1 MNDFFNLF
9 CILIAEIFSFVFL
22 LQQNKMDKHLY
33 SLFRSLLFGNRNFQ
47 LKPYNNIVINKL
59 VLDIQKIINVE
70 ETIRLGGLFRNQTII
85 LQDLEYIIRYIERGN
100 NHFLDKCSLK
110 NKFPLELKSSIVRNF
125 FYNLS
130 RVCRG
135 DLDNGILS
143 NNYKKDIIPISNKLD
158 EETLQHILKNENDYY
173 LSFQNAEFWGMISK
187 RLLQN
192 EKPYNL
198 SSIKLPRTYL
208 KDIQHL
214 YDIKCYSLGK
224 IVNPY
229 SLVLIHYNNFVDP
242 IHWESVKALQ
252 LFIEHFPENVF
263 SQTCRDFINLI
274 ITAIM
279 TANNELLPKNI
290 LKDEIQLR
298 KFIKNIDRIHN
309 RIQKVNSN
317 NTPLKLIDVFH
328 RLLALLKYDY
338 MWDVLN
344 LDENTLPNET
354 NILINMYLKNIELER
369 ENKML
374 REELITI
381 EKKFHANS

>member
-1 MNDFFNLF
+1 M
-9 CILIAEIFSFVFL
+9 E
-22 LQQNKMDKHLY
+22 KHLY
-33 SLFRSLLFGNRNFQ
+33 ILVRSLLFGNKNFQ
-47 LKPYNNIVINKL
+47 LKPYKNIVINKL
-59 VLDIQKIINVE
+59 VLDIQKVINVE
-70 ETIRLGGLFRNQTII
+70 ETIRLGGLFRNQIII
-85 LQDLEYIIRYIERGN
+85 LQDLENIIRYIERGN
-100 NHFLDKCSLK
+100 NHFLDKSSLK
-110 NKFPLELKSSIVRNF
+110 NNFRLELKSSTVRNF

-135 DLDNGILS
+135 DLDNGLLS
-143 NNYKKDIIPISNKLD
+143 NNYKKDTIPVSNKSD
-158 EETLQHILKNENDYY
+158 EETLQHILKSENDEY
-173 LSFQNAEFWGMISK
+173 LSFQNAEFWGVICK

-192 EKPYNL
+192 EKPY
-198 SSIKLPRTYL
+198 SFSPIKLHANYL
-208 KDIQHL
+208 RDIQRL

-224 IVNPY
+224 IINPY
-229 SLVLIHYNNFVDP
+229 SLALVPYHNFVDP
-242 IHWESVKALQ
+242 IHWESVNALH

-263 SQTCRDFINLI
+263 SQTCKEFINLI

-290 LKDEIQLR
+290 LKEEIQIR
-298 KFIKNIDRIHN
+298 KFIKNVERIHN

-338 MWDVLN
+338 MWDILN
-344 LDENTLPNET
+344 LEETTLENEN

-374 REELITI
+374 RESLINI
-381 EKKFHANS
+381 EKKFHARS

>member
-1 MNDFFNLF
+1 M
-9 CILIAEIFSFVFL
+9 E
-22 LQQNKMDKHLY
+22 KHLY
-33 SLFRSLLFGNRNFQ
+33 TLFRSLLFGNRNFQ

-59 VLDIQKIINVE
+59 VLDLQKIINVE

-85 LQDLEYIIRYIERGN
+85 LQDLENIIRYIERGN

-143 NNYKKDIIPISNKLD
+143 NNYKKDIIPIANKSD
-158 EETLQHILKNENDYY
+158 EETLQHILKNDNDYY

-198 SSIKLPRTYL
+198 SPIQLPKKYL

-214 YDIKCYSLGK
+214 YGIKCYSLGK

-252 LFIEHFPENVF
+252 LFIEHFPENNF
-263 SQTCRDFINLI
+263 SKTCRDFINLI

-317 NTPLKLIDVFH
+317 NTPLKLIDIFH

-344 LDENTLPNET
+344 LDENTVPNET
-354 NILINMYLKNIELER
+354 NILINMYLKNIELDR

-374 REELITI
+374 REQLLTI